1 VEAKKKKKREKAIRE
16 VDLKIGAMVF
26 VSRSSKAR
34 RRFYKSFDFRGRGR
48 NTDRTTPGSNPS
60 REAAEKDLTSG
71 TRTPGKDS

>member
-48 NTDRTTPGSNPS
+48 NTDRTRRTKLSGSERRFGLNH
-60 REAAEKDLTSG
+60 
-71 TRTPGKDS
+71 